1 MGETLSGLSGGWD
14 WKPFV
19 DKLVENSRIPQN
31 RLRKDK
37 TNIASKTT
45 ALNEI
50 NTSIS
55 SLKQSV
61 ESLGTSLTKKT
72 ATFASTTTTWT
83 ASAGAN
89 TPSGDYKFSVNQLAT
104 ASTLSGAPSLSGFPS
119 AGILSSLPLRPSISA
134 GTFSVNGSPITI
146 SSTASDLTTV
156 LQDIK
161 NKLGPGGDALINPE
175 GKLVLTSSSPIVIG
189 ASGDTSNFLLA
200 MGLSNPSTQ
209 PAYTI
214 SSPQGLA
221 SLNLSNPLNSAGFA
235 TSPASNGS
243 FKINGVLISYTSS
256 STISSVLSD
265 INTSSAGV
273 SAAYDSASKK
283 FILTNK
289 DTGDLA
295 VTVSD
300 ESGNLAQV
308 MGLASGQ
315 LSIGKNAA
323 FTINNGGTIFS
334 RSNKLD
340 ESVHGIPDL
349 TVTVNSSSNLQIIGN
364 LNLNSNLQTI
374 TVAGDSSAA
383 KTAINDF
390 ISKYNS
396 VQSTIEKHT
405 KVTTSNGKTT
415 SSILSGNAAVSQI
428 SNNLRSLI
436 SQQGAAVPG
445 TIQRLADIG
454 VGTSGLEATLSLN
467 TSTFDAKFSSSF
479 ADVNSFLNTTGSGL
493 IARFNSIVGD
503 SGSAKTSIK
512 TQTDAFAK
520 QTTSIDKQ
528 VDDWED
534 RITQIRTSLE
544 ARYVAMDVANAKY
557 QNQMA
562 TLNQNL
568 KKMGFL

>member
-31 RLRKDK
+31 RLKKDK

-61 ESLGTSLTKKT
+61 ESLRTSLTKKT

-89 TPSGDYKFSVNQLAT
+89 TPSGDYKFSLNQQAT
-104 ASTLSGAPSLSGFPS
+104 ASTLTGEPSLSGFPS

-235 TSPASNGS
+235 SSPASNGS

-349 TVTVNSSSNLQIIGN
+349 TVTVNSS
-364 LNLNSNLQTI
+364 SNLQTI

-534 RITQIRTSLE
+534 RITQIRKSLE

>member
-31 RLRKDK
+31 RLKKDK

-61 ESLGTSLTKKT
+61 ESLRTSLTKKT

-89 TPSGDYKFSVNQLAT
+89 TPSGDYKFSLNQQAT
-104 ASTLSGAPSLSGFPS
+104 ASTLTGEPSLSGFPS

-349 TVTVNSSSNLQIIGN
+349 TVTVNSSSNLQ
-364 LNLNSNLQTI
+364 TI

-534 RITQIRTSLE
+534 RITQIRKSLE

>member
-89 TPSGDYKFSVNQLAT
+89 TPPGDYKFSVNQQAT

-161 NKLGPGGDALINPE
+161 NKLGSGGDALINPE

-265 INTSSAGV
+265 INNSSAGV

-289 DTGDLA
+289 NTGDLA

-323 FTINNGGTIFS
+323 FTINDGGTIFS

-340 ESVHGIPDL
+340 QSVHGIPDL
-349 TVTVNSSSNLQIIGN
+349 TVTLNSS
-364 LNLNSNLQTI
+364 SNLQTI

-415 SSILSGNAAVSQI
+415 SSILSGNTAVAQI

-467 TSTFDAKFSSSF
+467 TSTFDAKFSSSY

-534 RITQIRTSLE
+534 RITQIRKSLE